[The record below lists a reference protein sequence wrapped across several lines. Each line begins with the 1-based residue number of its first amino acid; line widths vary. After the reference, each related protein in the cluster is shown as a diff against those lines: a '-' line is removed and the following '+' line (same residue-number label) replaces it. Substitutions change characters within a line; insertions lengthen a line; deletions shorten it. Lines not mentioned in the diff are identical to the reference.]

1 MKDQHYPG
9 MPWKETV
16 TDHNGKES
24 KGINKMKAY
33 SYNTG
38 IRSIIR
44 VIQGPAANMGNVVD
58 LSNLLKGASEL
69 VYFSPLDIVTLNVK
83 EVV

>member
-9 MPWKETV
+9 MPWKGTV

-33 SYNTG
+33 SYITG

-44 VIQGPAANMGNVVD
+44 VIQGPAANEGNVVD
-58 LSNLLKGASEL
+58 SSYLLKGTLEL
-69 VYFSPLDIVTLNVK
+69 VYFSPLDIVTLHVK